1 MSTSNTAASMATAGG
16 SGDSSPGGSASRSPG
31 RFRPRDARDRCI
43 VALDLHDVSAAQKL
57 VGDLGETVSFYKI
70 GMQLVFAGGLDLIAP
85 LNAAGKR
92 VFLDMKLLDIDNTVF
107 HGVESIAALGAT
119 LTTIHAYPKAMRAA
133 IAARGTRPLGLLG
146 VTVLTSMDDDDLF
159 AAGYRSDVSGLVKNR
174 AADAAEAGMDGLVCS
189 AREAAMVRRAAG
201 PNLLLVTP
209 GIRPAGSDAGD
220 QKRTLTP
227 GEAIA
232 SGSDY
237 LVVGRPV
244 TAADVPARAAE
255 AIIAEIKAAL

>member
-1 MSTSNTAASMATAGG
+1 MAVSMADAG
-16 SGDSSPGGSASRSPG
+16 SLDH
-31 RFRPRDARDRCI
+31 FQPRDARDRCI
-43 VALDLHDVSAAQKL
+43 VALDLPTVGAAQAL
-57 VGDLGETVSFYKI
+57 VRDFGEAVTFYKI

-85 LNAAGKR
+85 LAAAGKR
-92 VFLDMKLLDIDNTVF
+92 VFLDMKLLDIDNTVA
-107 HGVESIAALGAT
+107 HGVESIAGLGAT
-119 LTTIHAYPKAMRAA
+119 LATIHAYPKAMRAA
-133 IAARGTRPLGLLG
+133 VKARGDRPLGLLG

-159 AAGYRSDVSGLVKNR
+159 AAGYRSDVSSLVASR

-201 PNLLLVTP
+201 PDLILVTP
-209 GIRPAGSDAGD
+209 GIRPAGADAGD

-232 SGSDY
+232 NGSDY

-244 TAADVPARAAE
+244 TAADAPARAAE
-255 AIIAEIKAAL
+255 AIVAEIEAAL